1 MMLKQMTICAD
12 GSADVATTLRC
23 DGQVASEQGTE
34 IIVTIAFAPNDFG
47 PLPRTGVRHIGS
59 S

>member
-1 MMLKQMTICAD
+1 MMLQQIMICAD
-12 GSADVATTLRC
+12 GSPNVATALRC
-23 DGQVASEQGTE
+23 AGQVASKQGTE

>member
-1 MMLKQMTICAD
+1 MMLQQMMICAD
-12 GSADVATTLRC
+12 GSPNVATALRC
-23 DGQVASEQGTE
+23 AGQVASKQGTE